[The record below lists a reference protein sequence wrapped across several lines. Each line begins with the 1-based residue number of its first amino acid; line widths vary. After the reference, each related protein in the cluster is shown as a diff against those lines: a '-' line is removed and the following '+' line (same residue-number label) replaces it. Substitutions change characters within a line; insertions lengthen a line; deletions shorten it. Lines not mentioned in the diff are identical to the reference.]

1 MNSSQIALKFGFLPY
16 KRVLGERKKPH
27 FSIRVEDVDFHIDS
41 TPGAGFNLITHAHSD
56 HYGQKNLENSSAIAS
71 DETAKILE
79 VVSEKSFSGIRFK
92 IGETI
97 KLGDFK
103 IKTFPTFH
111 IYGASAF
118 YFPNLDLLIT
128 GDVKSWKKLPKCKVL
143 ITEATYSHPSN
154 VFEDEIELLLEKAM
168 EGHCLGAYPIGKA
181 QRVAKI
187 LNHEG
192 IEFCADEK
200 IANICKALGIEV
212 GNGGAKITSPSKL
225 KKGYILTA
233 QKYYKLPRITI
244 SDHLDYRGLLEMI
257 EHCKPE
263 HVIFYHGKVSKAMI
277 EKLKEMDITAST
289 IDDIDVFLEAKV

>member
-1 MNSSQIALKFGFLPY
+1 MNSSQIALNFGFLPY
-16 KRVLGERKKPH
+16 REVFGERKKPH
-27 FSIRVEDVDFHIDS
+27 FSIRVDNLDFHIDS
-41 TPGAGFNLITHAHSD
+41 TPGTGFNLITHAHSD
-56 HYGQKNLENSSAIAS
+56 HYGQRNVENPRAIAS

-79 VVSEKSFSGIRFK
+79 VVSEKSFLGVRFK

-97 KLGDFK
+97 KVGDLK

-118 YFPNLDLLIT
+118 YFPKLDLLIT

-154 VFEDEIELLLEKAM
+154 VFEDEIELLLEKAE

-181 QRVAKI
+181 QRVARI
-187 LNHEG
+187 LSNDG
-192 IEFCADEK
+192 IEFCVDEK
-200 IANICKALGIEV
+200 IAKICRALGIEV
-212 GNGGAKITSPSKL
+212 GSGGAKITSPSKL

-233 QKYYKLPRITI
+233 QKYYKLPRIVI

-263 HVIFYHGKVSKAMI
+263 HVIFYHGKASKTLI
-277 EKLKEMDITAST
+277 EKLKERGITVST
-289 IDDIDVFLEAKV
+289 LEDIDVFL